1 MCGIAGWIGR
11 GQESVSLGKMS
22 RSIAHRGPEAEG
34 FWEAQHSGWRL
45 GLVHRRLRIVDLGQ
59 RSDQPMV
66 RGARALAFNGEIYNF
81 RELRTE
87 LERGGHRF
95 TTTSD
100 TEVILAA
107 YRQWGAECVERLDG
121 MFAFALWDAER
132 SELLLVRDR
141 LGKKPLYFSSRGC
154 GFVFGSEIKAVL
166 AALPGTPEMDAE
178 ALDDYLTYLYIPYPR
193 TLFQGI
199 RQVGPASWVRVRV
212 AREGLHTSEGSYWD
226 PLAGAKGAGVGR
238 SVQEN
243 VEELGERLESAV
255 SSRMISD
262 VPLGV
267 LLSGGLDSS
276 SITALMARASRAA
289 VRSFSVGF
297 AGDPSYDEI
306 PFAALAAERFGCE
319 HEVLQA
325 KASSTESLAKI
336 IWHFDQ
342 PFGNPTALLA
352 YELASVTKRSV
363 TVALAGD
370 GGDELLGG
378 YPRYVGAYASG
389 WVRSLP
395 QFLRRRALPFLGG
408 CIADDTTGRHQF
420 RRMREFL
427 EHANQPMIEMYL
439 AWIGYFS
446 QDEKRRMYTE
456 RLARAAG
463 EHDAGDFLRGLYR
476 RAEGL
481 ETLNRLAYV
490 DIRSFLC
497 CNVLE
502 YGDRMS
508 MAHALELRAPFCDR
522 RLVEFALRVPFA
534 QKFRYGK
541 TKWLLRRA
549 MQPLLPEEVLKR
561 GKLGFN
567 PPVNAWLRGGWK
579 QMQEALL
586 GPQGLAGR
594 GLFRREELER
604 LLAQQR
610 GGQRDVSLK
619 IWALMMLEIWFR
631 LYQDATPAD
640 EVTGQ
645 LEAVA

>member
-11 GQESVSLGKMS
+11 DQQRVSLRKMS
-22 RSIAHRGPEAEG
+22 QSIAHRGPEAEG
-34 FWEAQHSGWRL
+34 FWRALHLGWRVEF
-45 GLVHRRLRIVDLGQ
+45 VHRRLRIVDLAP

-66 RGARALAFNGEIYNF
+66 RGSLTLVFNGEIYNF

-87 LERGGHRF
+87 LEREGHAF
-95 TTTSD
+95 MTSSD

-107 YRQWGAECVERLDG
+107 YQQWGAGCVERLEG
-121 MFAFALWDAER
+121 MFAFALWDKQR

-141 LGKKPLYFSSRGC
+141 LGKKPLYFFQGGSQ
-154 GFVFGSEIKAVL
+154 FVFGSEIKAVL

-178 ALDDYLTYLYIPYPR
+178 ALDEYLTYLYVPYPR
-193 TLFQGI
+193 TFFEGI
-199 RQVGPASWVRVRV
+199 RQVPPASWICVRV
-212 AREGLHTSEGSYWD
+212 EGDGLRMSSGEYWD
-226 PLAGAKGAGVGR
+226 PLEGGNRGR
-238 SVQEN
+238 RSIREN
-243 VEELGERLESAV
+243 EEELRERLDGAV

-276 SITALMARASRAA
+276 AITAVMARTGSAA

-297 AGDPSYDEI
+297 AGDRMYDEI
-306 PFAALAAERFGCE
+306 PFAGMVAERFGCR
-319 HEVLQA
+319 HEVLEA
-325 KASSTESLAKI
+325 KASSMRSLAKI

-342 PFGNPTALLA
+342 PFGNPTALLT
-352 YELASVTKRSV
+352 YELAALTKQSV
-363 TVALAGD
+363 TVALGGD
-370 GGDELLGG
+370 GGDELFGG

-395 QFLRRRALPFLGG
+395 RFLRSGLLPFLGG
-408 CIADDTTGRHQF
+408 CIADDTNGRHQF
-420 RRMREFL
+420 RRLREFL
-427 EHANQPMIEMYL
+427 EHANRPLIEMYL

-446 QDEKRRMYTE
+446 ASDKQRLYTDG
-456 RLARAAG
+456 LARATAG
-463 EHDAGDFLRGLYR
+463 HDAGDFLRGLYQ

-490 DIRSFLC
+490 DMRSFLC

-522 RLVEFALRVPFA
+522 GLVEFALRVPFE

-541 TKWLLRRA
+541 SKWLLRRA
-549 MQPLLPEEVLKR
+549 MRRVLPEPVLTR

-567 PPVNAWLRGGWK
+567 PPVNSWLRG
-579 QMQEALL
+579 ESRAFEDAVLAT
-586 GPQGLAGR
+586 QGLAGR
-594 GLFRREELER
+594 GLFRREEMER
-604 LLAQQR
+604 LFAEQR
-610 GGQRDVSLK
+610 TGKRDVSLK
-619 IWALMMLEIWFR
+619 IWALIVLEIWCR

-640 EVTGQ
+640 EVAEQ
-645 LEAVA
+645 LKAAA